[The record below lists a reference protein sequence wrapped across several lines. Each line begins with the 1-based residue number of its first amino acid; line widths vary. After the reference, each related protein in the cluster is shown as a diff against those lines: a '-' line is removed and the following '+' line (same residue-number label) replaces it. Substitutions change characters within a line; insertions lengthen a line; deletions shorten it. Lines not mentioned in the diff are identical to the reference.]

1 MEKRKYL
8 TSVLIMTLVGVFSA
22 CQSQANSV
30 MLNQDNNRMKKEKK
44 MQEQEELPLM
54 KFTPDDYKK
63 IYDGGG
69 DCTEEFPV
77 ETLLLI
83 EKKTISTWMPKLI
96 QYRIKNKKDVKRS
109 DIRLPIVIRVDGKVN
124 SFDIKVSMTNVKTN
138 EVYSGIPHYVDPNPI
153 AIDPM
158 KGSYEVEKEPTF
170 PRGVG
175 GFFNYNLLN
184 YLDVPLESATYEVI
198 AELDDMKSKPVRIQI
213 VIE

>member
-1 MEKRKYL
+1 MKDKKYL
-8 TSVLIMTLVGVFSA
+8 SSLLSIAFIGIFSA

-30 MLNQDNNRMKKEKK
+30 ILNQENNSIKEGKRMKEK
-44 MQEQEELPLM
+44 QELPLM

-69 DCTEEFPV
+69 DCTEEFPI

-83 EKKTISTWMPKLI
+83 EKKTISVWIPKLI
-96 QYRIKNKKDVKRS
+96 QYRIKDRKDIKRR
-109 DIRLPIVIRVDGKVN
+109 DLRLPIVIRVDGKVN
-124 SFDIKVSMTNVKTN
+124 SFDIKVTMINLKTK
-138 EVYSGIPHYVDPNPI
+138 ELYSAIPHYEDPNPI

-198 AELDDMKSKPVRIQI
+198 AELDDMKSKTVRVQI

>member
-1 MEKRKYL
+1 MRKRKYL
-8 TSVLIMTLVGVFSA
+8 SSVLIIALIGVFSA

-30 MLNQDNNRMKKEKK
+30 MLNQDNNSIKKGKI
-44 MQEQEELPLM
+44 MQEKQELPLM

-69 DCTEEFPV
+69 NSTKDFSEMEI
-77 ETLLLI
+77 LLLNKGMI
-83 EKKTISTWMPKLI
+83 VGMPKSI
-96 QYRIKNKKDVKRS
+96 QYRIKNKKDIQRT
-109 DIRLPIVIRVDGKVN
+109 DLRLPIAIFIASESVKN
-124 SFDIKVSMTNVKTN
+124 FDIKVSMLNLKTK
-138 EVYSGIPHYVDPNPI
+138 EIYSAIPHYIDPNPI

-184 YLDVPLESATYEVI
+184 YLDIPLESATYEVT
-198 AELDDMKSKPVRIQI
+198 AELDDMKSKPVRVQI
-213 VIE
+213 VVE